1 MLQVLLLFFLVLPSL
16 NQVHGQEPIPRAEPA
31 ISGSVVIVVSDFSGA
46 VVPNANVTVT
56 NRSTGITLTAQTDT
70 KGRVKIPSLP
80 PGDYEV
86 TTTYAGFAAARTRFS
101 HQVGAAQTVSV
112 VLGGPLPK
120 VEPDTQHSAPSSGR
134 PERPL
139 QPESRSPESQVPSL
153 TAEEKKFGNENEVQ
167 QYLNEQLQSKHLV
180 ISVIPLGNRRSIF
193 VLRTDDRAVTYT
205 ALLVPKPIGPT
216 DLANRL
222 GQHEG
227 NFLVGVHRL
236 TGSSYVLVLMR
247 SNE

>member
-1 MLQVLLLFFLVLPSL
+1 M
-16 NQVHGQEPIPRAEPA
+16 
-31 ISGSVVIVVSDFSGA
+31 
-46 VVPNANVTVT
+46 
-56 NRSTGITLTAQTDT
+56 
-70 KGRVKIPSLP
+70 
-80 PGDYEV
+80 

-139 QPESRSPESQVPSL
+139 QPESRSPESRVPSL

-222 GQHEG
+222 GQLPALSLQKKRERQG
-227 NFLVGVHRL
+227 QGTLLSKIRKKGWA
-236 TGSSYVLVLMR
+236 R
-247 SNE
+247 SV